1 VLRIRVSEYRVENV
15 ERLRGGQ
22 AIIWPSGRGLKELPT
37 WTRPSLDPA
46 KRYFVYFLKYLF
58 LFS

>member
-1 VLRIRVSEYRVENV
+1 MENV

-46 KRYFVYFLKYLF
+46 KRYYFVFFLDKYLF